1 MDVTG
6 GAVTGVEDDRR
17 SHDEVAGPP
26 HGDMVAQPHSEDEGP
41 VAEAEQLAAKLSSS
55 EQPLGSPGPRFDR
68 RSPFYIGLMAA
79 AGVAVTYAAVRVL
92 ASMSSMLVLIGVAF
106 FLALG
111 LEPAVSW
118 FVKRKLRRWAAITLV
133 FVIFLALMGAFIAA
147 AIPPL
152 AQQAGQL
159 IDQAPHYIQQAQE
172 YALQFERGC
181 VMT

>member
-1 MDVTG
+1 M
-6 GAVTGVEDDRR
+6 
-17 SHDEVAGPP
+17 
-26 HGDMVAQPHSEDEGP
+26 
-41 VAEAEQLAAKLSSS
+41 
-55 EQPLGSPGPRFDR
+55 
-68 RSPFYIGLMAA
+68 GLD
-79 AGVAVTYAAVRVL
+79 
-92 ASMSSMLVLIGVAF
+92 
-106 FLALG
+106 
-111 LEPAVSW
+111 PAVSW
-118 FVKRKLRRWAAITLV
+118 FVNRKLRRWAAITLV